1 MQNQSPNTSL
11 RCKRKTRLKEHAG
24 VRTAGKAPARLPL
37 PSAPNL
43 VDDKSSGFGHL
54 GEEKLVKIL
63 VRKKGI
69 EKLSVYSLSTIS
81 IVMLLN
87 VLVIEE
93 FALMSNLRMYDINLG

>member
-1 MQNQSPNTSL
+1 M
-11 RCKRKTRLKEHAG
+11 
-24 VRTAGKAPARLPL
+24 
-37 PSAPNL
+37 
-43 VDDKSSGFGHL
+43 
-54 GEEKLVKIL
+54 VKIL

-93 FALMSNLRMYDINLG
+93 FAIMSNLRMYDINLG